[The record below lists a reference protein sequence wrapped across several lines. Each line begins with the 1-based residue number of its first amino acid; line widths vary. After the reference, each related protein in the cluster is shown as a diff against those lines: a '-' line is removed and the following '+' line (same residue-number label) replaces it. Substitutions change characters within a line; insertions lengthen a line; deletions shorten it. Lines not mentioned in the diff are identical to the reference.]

1 MSHESRCIQKA
12 ISPNGSTNDEMT
24 YLYQFTVPQLIC
36 EMYKIEEFYDMKLW
50 KVNIDGDIEKI
61 STDDYIV
68 KLGGEEMK
76 PNELFGVY
84 FQDELGRRDFKAN
97 KIYIVTIDY
106 TIARYPN
113 KKLKLEED
121 KRILIN
127 HRTLSEYSYE
137 MIFLRKEKET
147 KTLEPTISIDDLYNM
162 GTLEVIVEKEND
174 DESSSS
180 GKDSNKVEIAFQTK
194 YQALFWKPFALG

>member
-50 KVNIDGDIEKI
+50 KVNIDG
-61 STDDYIV
+61 
-68 KLGGEEMK
+68 
-76 PNELFGVY
+76 
-84 FQDELGRRDFKAN
+84 
-97 KIYIVTIDY
+97 
-106 TIARYPN
+106 YPN

-147 KTLEPTISIDDLYNM
+147 KPLEPTISIDDLYNM

>member
-1 MSHESRCIQKA
+1 
-12 ISPNGSTNDEMT
+12 MT

-36 EMYKIEEFYDMKLW
+36 EMYKIEEFCDMKLW

-97 KIYIVTIDY
+97 KIYDY

-121 KRILIN
+121 KRILVRYDHCDTVFFEREELEENNIQ
-127 HRTLSEYSYE
+127 
-137 MIFLRKEKET
+137 KET

-194 YQALFWKPFALG
+194 YQALFWKLFALG

>member
-1 MSHESRCIQKA
+1 
-12 ISPNGSTNDEMT
+12 MT

-113 KKLKLEED
+113 KKLKLEE
-121 KRILIN
+121 
-127 HRTLSEYSYE
+127 
-137 MIFLRKEKET
+137 EKET